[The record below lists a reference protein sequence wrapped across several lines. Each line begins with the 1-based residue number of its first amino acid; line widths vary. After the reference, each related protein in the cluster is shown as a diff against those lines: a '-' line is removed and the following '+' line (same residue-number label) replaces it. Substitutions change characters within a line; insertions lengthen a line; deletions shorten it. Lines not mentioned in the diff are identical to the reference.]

1 MDKQLYEDL
10 IHYLTTLTYPDGY
23 NEQRKT
29 HLKRISTQYL
39 IKNTQLYRQTKD
51 GLCRVIQR
59 EQVEMLLFN
68 LHKDM
73 TGAHLGVE
81 AVYNKLHERYFW
93 PNMYDDVKEYIKNC
107 DACQRR
113 GPVNRKEMM
122 IPIKVKAP
130 FHRVGIDIKGPLPI
144 TSNNNRYII
153 VAMDY
158 FTKWPEAKAIADIK
172 AETVAKFIYEE
183 IICRHG
189 TPEELLSDRG
199 LSFMNQVVDQLCTKF
214 QVKHRLT
221 SPYRPQ
227 TNGMIER
234 FNRTLGECIAKLIN
248 DNDKEWDEYISSVLF
263 AYRTMKHKSTGY
275 SPFYLM
281 YGRQAKLPVELKVE
295 TICDSEKDM
304 EEAILDRVATIHKM
318 EIDQQDVLINIE
330 QGQQKAKDRH
340 DDQRVA
346 QRLKISD
353 KVLVERTWKRKDMS
367 AKLEN
372 QWMGPYYIHDVIGY
386 NNYKLRS
393 MDGQLI
399 KGTIH
404 GNRLKIYNEHLD
416 DPLVIIR

>member
-1 MDKQLYEDL
+1 
-10 IHYLTTLTYPDGY
+10 
-23 NEQRKT
+23 
-29 HLKRISTQYL
+29 
-39 IKNTQLYRQTKD
+39 
-51 GLCRVIQR
+51 
-59 EQVEMLLFN
+59 
-68 LHKDM
+68 
-73 TGAHLGVE
+73 
-81 AVYNKLHERYFW
+81 
-93 PNMYDDVKEYIKNC
+93 MYDDVKEYIKNC

-199 LSFMNQVVDQLCTKF
+199 LSFMNQVVDQLCAKF

-295 TICDSEKDM
+295 TIYDSEKDM

-393 MDGQLI
+393 MEGQLI
-399 KGTIH
+399 KGIIH